1 MGKCVLLCNV
11 INENAMKKA
20 IISLFAFLLYIGI
33 GDAVAQGTFLLRGKA
48 TNLPADKRQFELAV
62 THPYKNES
70 HIVRVC
76 PDGTFE
82 QTISLTGKLQD
93 VYLYLGDAVTVFTFP
108 GDTIN
113 LEFDYKNLPESV
125 RVWGNTPERSREL
138 ELCMEIDRKHKKQ
151 IRTVKSARYLC
162 WNGQMTTDSLRKQ
175 AITLAKAMQQTISE
189 FKGAKGDIMH
199 EDYFWQKSYF
209 SPLSVLNEYYV
220 LLREASEEVQL
231 HLGKKEIPP
240 YLNADFDFFSQ
251 PDALDFM
258 RSYLFES
265 FAAVMERFHWGNAD
279 EYNIVRG
286 KMMDLC
292 IKNKHLRDWFQV
304 YQNFFDL
311 RFASMNTALKY
322 AEWLMPTLDD
332 ADAKA
337 FLQHQLDNYVHPFI
351 PGAPAREMVLPDFD
365 GKDVALSS
373 LRGKYVYMDIWAE
386 NCGPCRAEF
395 QKAQAFHDK
404 YAAYGDKLV
413 CLFVCVDGNKE
424 ACRKII
430 DKYNLWDKGIHLF
443 ADEAHQEEA
452 MKYDQRLWPTY
463 VLISPDGKIVEYNT
477 ARPSELLGDGE
488 NILDRCLKK

>member
-138 ELCMEIDRKHKKQ
+138 ELCMEGYKQFRKRSMS
-151 IRTVKSARYLC
+151 IRQEGYFLEVGKC
-162 WNGQMTTDSLRKQ
+162 DSD
-175 AITLAKAMQQTISE
+175 T
-189 FKGAKGDIMH
+189 
-199 EDYFWQKSYF
+199 
-209 SPLSVLNEYYV
+209 
-220 LLREASEEVQL
+220 LLRRVVDYVKDRQQLIARFKQEGPLPHEEYFYQSAYFGGLFPLVSDYIVLEKASDMVQL
-231 HLGKKEIPP
+231 YPEGKNIVRP
-240 YLNADFDFFSQ
+240 YRDANFDFFGNPS
-251 PDALDFM
+251 ALDFM
-258 RSYLFES
+258 QAYIRK
-265 FAAVMERFHWGNAD
+265 AVDKTCNAFNQNWKNMD
-279 EYNIVRG
+279 ELAYQTVDLIVPNR
-286 KMMDLC
+286 K
-292 IKNKHLRDWFQV
+292 LRDWYQVSSKFSYVLFQ
-304 YQNFFDL
+304 
-311 RFASMNTALKY
+311 SMEDAKKVG
-322 AEWLMPTLDD
+322 ERLMATLTDEQ
-332 ADAKA
+332 AKA
-337 FLQHQLDNYVHPFI
+337 FLQQQMEDYIYPFQ
-351 PGAPAREMVLPDFD
+351 PGAEARDMTLPDFD
-365 GKDVALSS
+365 GHEVSLSS

-386 NCGPCRAEF
+386 GCGPCMMEF
-395 QKAQAFHDK
+395 QKVEALHKK
-404 YAAYGDKLV
+404 YEAYGGRIAYV
-413 CLFVCVDGNKE
+413 FVCARGDKD
-424 ACRKII
+424 ACRKLIK
-430 DKYNLWDKGIHLF
+430 KYNVQDKGIHLF
-443 ADEAHQEEA
+443 ADEAHQDEVR
-452 MKYDQRLWPTY
+452 KYDKECWPTY
-463 VLISPDGKIVEYNT
+463 VLISPDGKIVEYDT
-477 ARPSELLGDGE
+477 ARPSMLLHDGE